1 MNDDNVIEWWAD
13 ASFAVHDD
21 MRSRTGMNM
30 SMGEGTMYAASTK
43 QKINT
48 LSSTHAE
55 LVGVC
60 DAMPK
65 ILWRNLFLQGQKY
78 VVDDVYVYQDNE
90 SAILLE
96 ENEIKSVGK
105 ASRHIKIK
113 YFFITDNIRG
123 KEMRVLHCPT
133 WSMMADFFTKPLQ
146 GTPFITHRNAILGIR
161 HEDFPKYIKAYEQ
174 YITALESIN
183 AT

>member
-1 MNDDNVIEWWAD
+1 
-13 ASFAVHDD
+13 
-21 MRSRTGMNM
+21 MNM

-48 LSSTHAE
+48 LRSTNAE

-65 ILWRNLFLQGQKY
+65 ILWCKLFLQGQKY
-78 VVDDVYVYQDNE
+78 VVDNVYVYQDNE

-96 ENEIKSVGK
+96 ENGTKSVGK

-113 YFFITDNIRG
+113 HFFTTKNIRC
-123 KEMRVLHCPT
+123 KEMRVLHCQT
-133 WSMMADFFTKPLQ
+133 GSMVADFFTKTLQ
-146 GTPFITHRNAILGIR
+146 DILFVTHRNAILGIR
-161 HEDFPKYIKAYEQ
+161 HEDFSKYIKAYEQ
-174 YITALESIN
+174 YIAALESIN
-183 AT
+183 ATRECS